1 MNQTQ
6 DKQLTNEP
14 ISKNSA
20 VCESLAELTSESE
33 LVKIGDEMLDETRAI
48 RADTQWLL
56 EYADKEASLEK
67 FIPDFSNMLKAVEQ
81 LSSLITQLFSKK
93 NGHGELELETLTS
106 AIRHDLRTP
115 VNAIFGYGDMLAEDI
130 EEEFEEETHPEAR
143 AKLQKTL
150 ASGQRLLTLIGELY
164 AKK

>member
-6 DKQLTNEP
+6 DKHLTNEP
-14 ISKNSA
+14 ITQNSP
-20 VCESLAELTSESE
+20 VSESLAELSRQSE
-33 LVKIGDEMLDETRAI
+33 LVKMGDEMLDETHTI

-56 EYADKEASLEK
+56 EYADKDASFEE

-81 LSSLITQLFSKK
+81 LSSLIAQLFSKK
-93 NGHGELELETLTS
+93 NAHGELELETLTS

-115 VNAIFGYGDMLAEDI
+115 VNAIIGYGDMLVEDI

-150 ASGQRLLTLIGELY
+150 ASGRRLLTLIGELY
-164 AKK
+164 AKR